1 MPSTKRA
8 LVFLQ
13 TMDEGLCFLMPLGHD
28 TVGVTVHRPPYH
40 TCLRNLLGD
49 LTPNKNFGFS
59 YNSAEYLNFWAKFL
73 ARLRGKIRRDLLF
86 TNEGD
91 DLNDPMHVRRQ
102 NVSEEYG
109 MVWYGSEEHTAM
121 KLCTL

>member
-86 TNEGD
+86 TTMKAMTCVFPCHRSMSD
-91 DLNDPMHVRRQ
+91 DKTFQRSRTNCHETMHLV
-102 NVSEEYG
+102 NII
-109 MVWYGSEEHTAM
+109 
-121 KLCTL
+121 